1 MLPRRGVSGG
11 HASGVAGQ
19 RVRVIVHSR
28 KFRLIAA
35 GVSVAV
41 GLSLFSSVPDPF
53 RSGLPGPSYVP
64 GRAAVTTPRQL
75 TAPVTARPHLVP
87 ASVTAADRAL
97 RVPGRVPPPPREGSR
112 GTSHPPPPPKGTVPP
127 ERFNVPHS
135 SAHSGLHPP
144 PSPRGSLPG
153 LPPVP
158 AQHPLKVQ
166 GYVPG
171 TSKLLP
177 ASAGRA
183 FARVFQNA
191 DGTKTADVYQH
202 PVNYQLP
209 DGTWAPINTTLVRAG
224 TGAMAS
230 PASSQAAATA
240 GNSGADWQVAADSLM
255 ERFAPAGTASG
266 LAVLGFGNGAT
277 VGFGV
282 LGAAPVAGE
291 VSASS
296 ITYPGIMPSADL
308 SLTALPGGGAKEQII
323 LTSPNAPATWQFP
336 LNLQGLTASV
346 DAAGRVLFTD
356 AGGNVVAWFPH
367 GFMTDSNIDPHS
379 DIGAYSDGVTYQVH
393 RDSSGS
399 WVLTMS
405 LDEAWLADPAR
416 VFPVTVDP
424 TALWNYGDS
433 HDTFVQT
440 GYTTSN
446 STSAELR
453 IGTWD
458 GGSDYAATYL
468 DFSALSSEL
477 SNDTIY
483 GATLYMDEIW
493 SYSCTAEPV
502 GVYKVTQSWSAGSIA
517 NYPGP
522 SYNSTALGTAKF
534 AAGYTGCPNPAWE
547 HIDLGS
553 AGTSLV
559 QSWANGGN
567 NYGLT
572 VRAPTSGQVACGAA
586 ATVDCGW
593 KKFDSDNAAYGLN
606 APYLAVTYS
615 PYNASYAFTSSTPT
629 VSPAVTN
636 NQAGY
641 VDVKVTNKGHDTW
654 TPTNGYMLQYEVYD
668 ASTGSQEPVAPAQT
682 VMPSNVAPG
691 STVTVHAKIAP
702 IAPGS
707 YDIKFDMIYVT
718 SNGYALF
725 SDWGV
730 PRTAD
735 LALTVQSIPPS
746 LTAMYP
752 LNNYQVDTLTP
763 QLFAA
768 ATSVD
773 DWPSSTVNYWFS
785 LCAGPYGN
793 FSWCVSSPWQA
804 SQVWQV
810 PAGKLAWNT
819 DYYWTVWAQDAG
831 GYGTQASATGPWYLL
846 ETAVPQPV
854 VTSHLAAGEAAGGT
868 LNPVMGNYSTTV
880 TDASVATAGP
890 PLAVTRSYNSLDP
903 RTSGLFGAGWS
914 TLYDMQVTPDGG
926 GTGSVVVTMPD
937 GTQARFAQNSDGS
950 YSPQQGMFATLASVT
965 GGGWQLMDKSSTV
978 YDFNAAGQLTAITD
992 NRGRME
998 TLAYASGQLATITS
1012 ASGRALHLTWS
1023 GGHVASVSTDPVG
1036 GSPLTWTYTYSGD
1049 SLTKVCSPAAAPDC
1063 TSYSYS
1069 TGSHLKTT
1077 LTDSGP
1083 VGYWPLDDTSGTT
1096 AVSAIGAN
1104 LGADDGNYYSSVTLG
1119 VDAGPGAGSSGTAAD
1134 FGGGSSRVYLPVNTL
1149 TELGPFLT
1157 AEAWFKT
1164 TSDGVILSY
1173 QDTYISSTP
1182 AHYTPVLYVG
1192 TDGKLRGQFWAGTKA
1207 PITSTQAVNDGR
1219 WHQAILSGN
1228 ATTQTLYLDG
1238 AQAGTL
1244 TGSAPI
1250 SAPTQDQAYIGDGYA
1265 TGWPGTPSAGGT
1277 FAFTG
1282 DIADVALYD
1291 TPLGPAAATEH
1302 HQAAQQA
1309 TQLTTITLPSG
1320 RIQAQLAYNT
1330 AADRVATETDSQGG
1344 TWTLGT
1350 LSYGGTA
1357 GSVTATA
1364 RLTDPRGGTITSV
1377 YDPLRGYHM
1386 TSQIDQAGGT
1396 TTWDYNTAGF
1406 VDYIHDPNGDPT
1418 GYWLDARGNIT
1429 GQATERSNGTW
1440 YASWYDHYLDT
1451 ANPFDPRNDQMTA
1464 YADARSSGALDG
1476 TYLTTWG
1483 YDSFGDITSEQLP
1496 ATPGFP
1502 NGRTLSWMYTTGTE
1516 PAVGGGSTPPG
1527 LLASSTDAGGHVT
1540 SYGYDSAG
1548 DLMRR
1553 TDPNGLVTAYSY
1565 DAIGRRTSMTVTSSA
1580 YPGGVTTTYT
1590 YDPLGRLL
1598 TQTGPGVPNAVTSVT
1613 HTART
1618 TYTYDPDGNVLTAA
1632 ISDTTGGDATRTTT
1646 RTYNGNGELATLT
1659 DPAGAVAS
1667 YTYDAA
1673 GNIATVT
1680 DPVGNTY
1687 AYSYTPTSQVATK
1700 TLENWIGNPF
1710 SPSPAANLVLDSYSY
1725 DPGGRLA
1732 SVTDSMGRTTSYT
1745 YYLDNLL
1752 ATVTATGA
1760 RLNGSTSPADV
1771 VLHAYTYD
1779 GAGNLTQ
1786 DAAGGGLST
1795 TNQTWDA
1802 GNRVTSTTLDPAGLD
1817 RVTSYT
1823 YDADSNLTSVV
1834 RSGAGSAGSRETDY
1848 SWDSGNYLTGQTVK
1862 NGSQDLV
1869 TTDTVDQFGHLTSIT
1884 DPRGNVTG
1892 ASAASY
1898 TATMT
1903 YDPAGNLQ
1911 TITAP
1916 PVQVTQNGATP
1927 STAQPVVTFGYDT
1940 FGDKAQTRNPLGQ
1953 VTVAGYDGAGRVTST
1968 TQPAYTPP
1976 GGTPITPVT
1985 RTAYDGNGNVTSVTD
2000 PAGNT
2005 WTRSYDQ
2012 LSDLVRV
2019 TDPPVGGIA
2028 GQWNYGYDTNGE
2040 QTAAV
2045 SPTGAQTQATY
2056 DDLGRQIT
2064 ATQVE
2069 RTPANAAF
2077 TTALAYD
2084 TAGNLTTSTDPLGS
2098 TTSHTYDA
2106 AKEVTRTTDPLGH
2119 VTTDGYDGYGDLTT
2133 TTNPLGDTATAVYD
2147 PAGRQTSISQADP
2160 SGTVLATTSFGYDP
2174 AGNQTSVTDPD
2185 GNTTTSSYDA
2195 ADQLTSVTTPITST
2209 ASDTV
2214 RYGYDAAGQRTL
2226 VTDGNGNPTV
2236 TTYNSLGL
2244 PESVILPPT
2253 TAYPAAASRT
2263 FTTSYDADGRTVS
2276 QSQPGGISQTW
2287 AYDSLGD
2294 LTGQTGS
2301 GAAVA
2306 TTARTLGY
2314 NLSGQLTSYGSPG
2327 GTVSISY
2334 NDRGAPLSVT
2344 GGGQPAQSYGYDGD
2358 GQLISRT
2365 DAAGTAAFGYDAAGR
2380 LASMTDPV
2388 TGAALGY
2395 GYDAAGEQTTVS
2407 YGSGADSQAL
2417 AYDALGRV
2425 TSDSLKT
2432 AGGTTIASA
2441 AYTWDPA
2448 GNLTGQATTGTA
2460 GAGTNS
2466 YTYDQAG
2473 WLTSWTPPSG
2483 STTSYGYDNAGN
2495 LTSAGPTTYSY
2506 NQRDQLTAATT
2517 ASGTTS
2523 YTYAPSGTLSQVATP
2538 SGSTSYAFD
2547 AYGQLATAGTVSY
2560 SYDALGRLAT
2570 RSGSGG
2576 TTTFAYDTP
2585 AALSPAAILSPT
2597 GQVSQAYSR
2606 DPAGN
2611 LVSAATGGTAAAAW
2625 TSPVHGDVTALFS
2638 PAATTLTASAAY
2650 DPWGNIT
2657 ATAGT
2662 MPALGFQGGYT
2673 DPATGLVSMG
2683 ARWYNPATGGFTT
2696 TDTLL
2701 TTPGPGNGTP
2711 ATAGDPLAGDGPGP
2725 YGYAADNPL
2734 TITDPTGHCFLFCWS
2749 TVGAAL
2755 TGFLKVAEPATGLG
2769 TGAEVAGGLSI
2780 AGEAGLVTV
2789 FAAAFLFFDASPTA
2803 SGCGVD
2809 IICSP
2814 PPLGAYS
2821 MFPNWPRTAQGR
2833 PARGGGVGSSSGGG
2847 FGGGGGYPVIIICG
2861 QACQQAQHVLA
2872 NENIVLAKPHEKPAI
2887 SQAQLNQ
2894 RRDKTE
2900 RTFAAQQAKQIY
2912 GKANSFQ
2919 GRNADSRIK
2928 PIGGGGP
2935 PGNGIRPPT
2944 GGCFSQPPEESP
2956 RSQDSIFKAN
2966 DSFTEIGKNV
2976 NDLAKL
2982 FHRPP
2987 TAPTVP
2993 YGGSPQE
3000 PSIGPAAHGA
3010 GNIGMGVAASLMVLY
3025 AIWLKIQQMRGG
3037 DNGPEC

>member
-1 MLPRRGVSGG
+1 M
-11 HASGVAGQ
+11 
-19 RVRVIVHSR
+19 
-28 KFRLIAA
+28 
-35 GVSVAV
+35 
-41 GLSLFSSVPDPF
+41 
-53 RSGLPGPSYVP
+53 
-64 GRAAVTTPRQL
+64 
-75 TAPVTARPHLVP
+75 
-87 ASVTAADRAL
+87 
-97 RVPGRVPPPPREGSR
+97 
-112 GTSHPPPPPKGTVPP
+112 
-127 ERFNVPHS
+127 PHS
-135 SAHSGLHPP
+135 SAHSGVRPP
-144 PSPRGSLPG
+144 PSPRGSLPA
-153 LPPVP
+153 LPPAP

-171 TSKLLP
+171 TSKPLP

-202 PVNYQLP
+202 PVNYRLP
-209 DGTWAPINTTLVRAG
+209 DGSWAPINTSLVHAG
-224 TGAMAS
+224 AGPTAS
-230 PASSQAAATA
+230 PAFSQAAATA
-240 GNSGADWQVAADSLM
+240 GTSGADWQVAADSLM
-255 ERFAPAGTASG
+255 ERFAPAGTASD
-266 LAVLGFGNGAT
+266 LAALWFGNGAT

-282 LGAAPVAGE
+282 VGAAPVAGK

-296 ITYPGIMPSADL
+296 ITYPGILPSADL

-323 LTSPNAPATWQFP
+323 LASPNAPATWQFP
-336 LNLQGLTASV
+336 LDLQGVSPSV

-379 DIGAYSDGVTYQVH
+379 DIGAYSPGVSYRVSQVP
-393 RDSSGS
+393 GGG

-405 LDEAWLADPAR
+405 LDKAWLADPAR

-424 TALWNYGDS
+424 TALWNYADS

-502 GVYKVTQSWSAGSIA
+502 GVYKVTQSWSAGGIA

-534 AAGYTGCPNPAWE
+534 AAGYTGCPDPAWE

-615 PYNASYAFTSSTPT
+615 PYNATYAFTSSTPT

-654 TPTNGYMLQYEVYD
+654 TPTNGYKLQYEVYD

-691 STVTVHAKIAP
+691 STVTVHAKINP
-702 IAPGS
+702 ISPGS
-707 YDIKFDMIYVT
+707 YDVKFDMIYVT
-718 SNGYALF
+718 SDGYAMF

-735 LALTVQSIPPS
+735 LALTVASIPPN

-763 QLFAA
+763 QLFAS

-773 DWPSSTVNYWFS
+773 AWPSATVNYWFD

-793 FSWCVSSPWQA
+793 FSWCVSSPWQPG
-804 SQVWQV
+804 QVWQV
-810 PAGKLAWNT
+810 PAGKLSWNT

-831 GYGTQASATGPWYLL
+831 GYGTQATATGPWYLL

-854 VTSHLAAGEAAGGT
+854 VTSHLAAGDAAGGT
-868 LNPVMGNYSTTV
+868 LNPVMGNYSTSV
-880 TDASVATAGP
+880 TDANVETAGP
-890 PLAVTRSYNSLDP
+890 PLAITRSYNSLDP
-903 RTSGLFGAGWS
+903 RTRGLFGAGWS
-914 TLYDMQVTPDGG
+914 TLYDMQVTPDNG
-926 GTGSVVVTMPD
+926 GTGSLVVTMPD
-937 GTQARFAQNSDGS
+937 GTQARFALNSDGS

-978 YDFNAAGQLTAITD
+978 YDFNAAGQLTAVTD
-992 NRGRME
+992 NRGRTE
-998 TLAYASGQLATITS
+998 ALTYASGQLATITA

-1023 GGHVASVSTDPVG
+1023 GGHVASAATDPVG
-1036 GSPLTWTYTYSGD
+1036 GSPLTWTYSYSGD
-1049 SLTKVCSPAAAPDC
+1049 SLTKVCSPAPAPDC
-1063 TSYSYS
+1063 TSYTYA
-1069 TGSHLKTT
+1069 TGSHLHTT

-1083 VGYWPLDDTSGTT
+1083 VGYWPLGDPSGTT
-1096 AVSAIGAN
+1096 AASAIGAN
-1104 LGADDGNYYSSVTLG
+1104 LGADNGTYSSGVTLG
-1119 VDAGPGAGSSGTAAD
+1119 QDTGPGAGSSATAAK
-1134 FGGGSSRVYLPVNTL
+1134 FSGSGWVSLPKNTL
-1149 TELGPFLT
+1149 TELGPFVT

-1164 TSDGVILSY
+1164 TSNGVILSY
-1173 QDTYISSTP
+1173 QDTAIGATP

-1192 TDGKLRGQFWAGTKA
+1192 TDGKLRGEFWAGTKA
-1207 PITSTQAVNDGR
+1207 PITSTQTVNDGN
-1219 WHQAILSGN
+1219 WHQAVLAGN
-1228 ATTQTLYLDG
+1228 ATAQTLYLDG
-1238 AQAGTL
+1238 VQAGTL
-1244 TGSAPI
+1244 STTAPI
-1250 SAPTQDQAYIGDGYA
+1250 SAPTQDDTYIGDGYA
-1265 TGWPGTPSAGGT
+1265 SSWPGTPSAGGT

-1282 DIADVALYD
+1282 DIADVSLYD
-1291 TPLGPAAATEH
+1291 TPLGPAAAAEH

-1309 TQLTTITLPSG
+1309 SEINSITLPSG
-1320 RIQAQLAYNT
+1320 RIQAQLTYNT

-1364 RLTDPRGGTITSV
+1364 RLTDPRGGAITSV

-1386 TSQIDQAGGT
+1386 TSQTDQAGGT
-1396 TTWDYNTAGF
+1396 TTWQYNTEGF
-1406 VDYIHDPNGDPT
+1406 VNRIQDPNGNPT

-1451 ANPFDPRNDQMTA
+1451 TNPFDPRNDQMTV
-1464 YADARSSGALDG
+1464 YADARSSSALDN
-1476 TYLTTWG
+1476 TYLTAWG
-1483 YDSFGDITSEQLP
+1483 YDSYGDITSEQLP

-1502 NGRTLSWMYTTGTE
+1502 NGRTLAWTYTTGTE
-1516 PAVGGGSTPPG
+1516 PAVGGGTTPPG
-1527 LLASSTDAGGHVT
+1527 LLASRTDAGGHVT
-1540 SYGYDSAG
+1540 SYAYDSAG

-1553 TDPNGLVTAYSY
+1553 TDPNGLVTAYTC
-1565 DAIGRRTSMTVTSSA
+1565 DALGRRTSMTVTSSA
-1580 YPGGVTTTYT
+1580 FPNGVTTAYT

-1598 TQTGPGVPNAVTSVT
+1598 TQTGPGVHNAVTSVT

-1659 DPAGAVAS
+1659 DPTGAVTS

-1680 DPVGNTY
+1680 DPVGSTY

-1700 TLENWIGNPF
+1700 ALENWIGNPF

-1752 ATVTATGA
+1752 ATVAATGA
-1760 RLNGSTSPADV
+1760 RLNGSSTPADV
-1771 VLHAYTYD
+1771 GLHAYTYD

-1786 DAAGGGLST
+1786 DAANGGLST

-1802 GNRVTSTTLDPAGLD
+1802 GNHLTSTTLDPAGLN
-1817 RVTSYT
+1817 RATTYT
-1823 YDADSNLTSVV
+1823 YDADSDVTSTVLA
-1834 RSGAGSAGSRETDY
+1834 GTGSAGSRETDY
-1848 SWDSGNYLTGQTVK
+1848 TWDSGNYLTSQTVR
-1862 NGSQDLV
+1862 NGSQNLV
-1869 TTDTVDQFGHLTSIT
+1869 TSYTVDQLGELTAIT

-1892 ASAASY
+1892 GTPASY
-1898 TATMT
+1898 TTTMA

-1916 PVQVTQNGATP
+1916 PIPVTQNGAAP
-1927 STAQPVVTFGYDT
+1927 SAAQPATTYGYDT
-1940 FGDKAQTRNPLGQ
+1940 FGDKTQVQNPLGQ
-1953 VTVAGYDGAGRVTST
+1953 VTVAGYDGAGRLTST

-1976 GGTPITPVT
+1976 GGTTVHPVT
-1985 RTAYDGNGNVTSVTD
+1985 RTAYDGNGNITSVTD

-2012 LSDLVRV
+2012 FSDLVRV

-2028 GQWNYGYDTNGE
+2028 GQWNYGYDTDGE

-2069 RTPANAAF
+2069 RTPANAAY

-2084 TAGNLTTSTDPLGS
+2084 AAGNLTSATDPLGNN
-2098 TTSHTYDA
+2098 TTHTYDA
-2106 AKEVTRTTDPLGH
+2106 ANEVTKTTDPLSH
-2119 VTTDGYDGYGDLTT
+2119 ATTYAYDGYGDLST
-2133 TTNPLGDTATAVYD
+2133 TTNPLGDTTTSAYD
-2147 PAGRQTSISQADP
+2147 PAGRQTGLSQANP

-2195 ADQLTSVTTPITST
+2195 ANQLTAVTTPITST
-2209 ASDTV
+2209 TSDTV
-2214 RYGYDAAGQRTL
+2214 GYGYDQAGQRTL
-2226 VTDGNGNPTV
+2226 VTEGNGNPTV

-2244 PESVILPPT
+2244 PESVILPST
-2253 TAYPAAASRT
+2253 TAYPTAASRT
-2263 FTTSYDADGRTVS
+2263 FTTAYDADGRAVS
-2276 QSQPGGISQTW
+2276 QTQPGGITQNW

-2314 NLSGQLTSYGSPG
+2314 DLSGRLTSYSSPG
-2327 GTVSISY
+2327 GTVSVGY
-2334 NDRGAPLSVT
+2334 NDRSTPVSVT
-2344 GGGQPAQSYGYDGD
+2344 GGGQPAQSYGYNSD
-2358 GQLISRT
+2358 GQLTSRT
-2365 DAAGTAAFGYDAAGR
+2365 DATGTAAFGYDAAGR

-2388 TGAALGY
+2388 TGTAMAY
-2395 GYDAAGEQTTVS
+2395 GYDATGELTTVS

-2425 TSDSLKT
+2425 TADTLKT
-2432 AGGTTIASA
+2432 SGGTTIASA

-2448 GNLTGQATTGTA
+2448 GNLTGQTTTGTA
-2460 GAGTNS
+2460 GAGTS
-2466 YTYDQAG
+2466 TYTYDQAN
-2473 WLTSWTPPSG
+2473 WLTSWTAPSG
-2483 STTSYGYDNAGN
+2483 PATSYGYDNAGN
-2495 LTSAGPTTYSY
+2495 LTSAGPASYSY
-2506 NQRDQLTAATT
+2506 NQRDQLTATT
-2517 ASGTTS
+2517 TTGGTTS
-2523 YTYAPSGTLSQVATP
+2523 YSYAPSGTLSQVSGP
-2538 SGSTSYAFD
+2538 SGSTSYTFD
-2547 AYGQLATAGTVSY
+2547 AYGQLATAGGVSY
-2560 SYDALGRLAT
+2560 GYDALGRLAT
-2570 RSGSGG
+2570 RSGSAG
-2576 TTTFAYDTP
+2576 TTTLAYDGP
-2585 AALSPAAILSPT
+2585 QMLSPAAILSST

-2611 LVSAATGGTAAAAW
+2611 LIAAATGGTTALAW
-2625 TSPVHGDVTALFS
+2625 SSPVHGDVTALFA
-2638 PAATTLTASAAY
+2638 PAGATPTASAAY

-2657 ATAGT
+2657 ATTGT
-2662 MPALGFQGGYT
+2662 MPALGYQGGYT
-2673 DPATGLVSMG
+2673 DPTTGLVNMG
-2683 ARWYNPATGGFTT
+2683 ARWYNPATGGFTSA
-2696 TDTLL
+2696 DTLL
-2701 TTPGPGNGTP
+2701 TTTGPGDGTP
-2711 ATAGDPLAGDGPGP
+2711 ATTGDPLAGGGPGP

-2734 TITDPTGHCFLFCWS
+2734 TTSDPTGHCFLACW
-2749 TVGAAL
+2749 GPIL
-2755 TGFLKVAEPATGLG
+2755 TGLLSGARYATGIG
-2769 TGAEVAGGLSI
+2769 TGARVAAFFTGAGAFFAAFWPEIVVTGGLTG
-2780 AGEAGLVTV
+2780 AFV
-2789 FAAAFLFFDASPTA
+2789 F
-2803 SGCGVD
+2803 SGTTSVGD
-2809 IICSP
+2809 RCSGTYCYGP
-2814 PPLGAYS
+2814 PPLPLGAYS
-2821 MFPNWPRTAQGR
+2821 MFGGWSGPQPGR
-2833 PARGGGVGSSSGGG
+2833 PAPGGGVGGGSGGG
-2847 FGGGGGYPVIIICG
+2847 FGGGGGGYPVIIICG
-2861 QACQQAQHVLA
+2861 QACQQAKHVLA

-2887 SQAQLNQ
+2887 TQAQLNK
-2894 RRDKTE
+2894 RRDYIEKT
-2900 RTFAAQQAKQIY
+2900 RYQAVQSRQDY
-2912 GKANSFQ
+2912 GKLISKLKAESVRTRDAAYGAGGM
-2919 GRNADSRIK
+2919 GR
-2928 PIGGGGP
+2928 GGP
-2935 PGNGIRPPT
+2935 RLPTLNGCIEFPEPGGFRGFVSDQENILNVGHTGESVGQSIEDLRLALEKSTTAHPTQGVSIQPAQAPEPPIRDSTVNGLVGTLALAVFVQWLR
-2944 GGCFSQPPEESP
+2944 
-2956 RSQDSIFKAN
+2956 DS
-2966 DSFTEIGKNV
+2966 
-2976 NDLAKL
+2976 
-2982 FHRPP
+2982 HRNR
-2987 TAPTVP
+2987 
-2993 YGGSPQE
+2993 GGS
-3000 PSIGPAAHGA
+3000 
-3010 GNIGMGVAASLMVLY
+3010 NC
-3025 AIWLKIQQMRGG
+3025 G
-3037 DNGPEC
+3037 D